1 MVAFWGQRGRNRALG
16 FLFLDPILWRRQ
28 MDPRSSR
35 DGGTGR
41 QRGAAAFALLA
52 IAFLLLVPDPHDH
65 GDASSLGGLFQPLLP
80 SSIPITGAQQTGA
93 KPRPGP
99 QQICPIHLWHQ
110 VAASILLLALLLR
123 FFLNAEVRPFPFILL
138 PSSTGLRSFHN
149 RAPPI
154 LL

>member
-1 MVAFWGQRGRNRALG
+1 
-16 FLFLDPILWRRQ
+16 

-35 DGGTGR
+35 DGGTER

-65 GDASSLGGLFQPLLP
+65 GDAGSLGGLFRPLLP
-80 SSIPITGAQQTGA
+80 GSTWLTTGGSSPMTGAQQTGA

-99 QQICPIHLWHQ
+99 QESCPIHFWQQ
-110 VAASILLLALLLR
+110 VASTVLLLALPLR
-123 FFLNAEVRPFPFILL
+123 FFLQSELRALSFVTLR
-138 PSSTGLRSFHN
+138 GLTNLDSFHN

>member
-1 MVAFWGQRGRNRALG
+1 M
-16 FLFLDPILWRRQ
+16 DSRRT
-28 MDPRSSR
+28 R

-65 GDASSLGGLFQPLLP
+65 GDAGSLGGLFRPLLP
-80 SSIPITGAQQTGA
+80 GSSPMTGDQQTDA

-99 QQICPIHLWHQ
+99 QQICPIHFWQQ
-110 VAASILLLALLLR
+110 VASTVLPLALLLR
-123 FFLNAEVRPFPFILL
+123 FFFQFELRALSFVTLR
-138 PSSTGLRSFHN
+138 GLTDLDSFHN

>member
-1 MVAFWGQRGRNRALG
+1 
-16 FLFLDPILWRRQ
+16 

-35 DGGTGR
+35 DGGAGR

-65 GDASSLGGLFQPLLP
+65 GDAGSLGGLFRPLLP
-80 SSIPITGAQQTGA
+80 GSSPMTDAQQTGA

-99 QQICPIHLWHQ
+99 QETCPIHFWQQ
-110 VAASILLLALLLR
+110 VASTILLLALPLR
-123 FFLNAEVRPFPFILL
+123 FFFQSEFRALSLVTPR
-138 PSSTGLRSFHN
+138 GLTHLDSFHN

>member
-1 MVAFWGQRGRNRALG
+1 MDFRG
-16 FLFLDPILWRRQ
+16 
-28 MDPRSSR
+28 SR
-35 DGGTGR
+35 DRGSGR

-65 GDASSLGGLFQPLLP
+65 GDAGSLGGLFQPLLP

-93 KPRPGP
+93 KPRPGR
-99 QQICPIHLWHQ
+99 QQICPIHLWQQ
-110 VAASILLLALLLR
+110 VASTVLPLALLLR
-123 FFLNAEVRPFPFILL
+123 FFPQFELRALSFVTLR
-138 PSSTGLRSFHN
+138 GLTNLDSFHN

>member
-1 MVAFWGQRGRNRALG
+1 
-16 FLFLDPILWRRQ
+16 
-28 MDPRSSR
+28 MDPRSGG
-35 DGGTGR
+35 DGSAGG

-65 GDASSLGGLFQPLLP
+65 GDAGSLGGLFRPLLP
-80 SSIPITGAQQTGA
+80 GSTWLTTGGSSPMTDAQQTGT

-99 QQICPIHLWHQ
+99 QESCPIHFWQQ
-110 VAASILLLALLLR
+110 VASTILLLALLLR
-123 FFLNAEVRPFPFILL
+123 FFLDSEFRVLPFVAL
-138 PSSTGLRSFHN
+138 PSATSLGSFHS